1 MACYPLQSE
10 DENEKEKEREKQ
22 ARQEASLREREKEVR
37 QTLASHMRERDKE
50 RELHKHDEAV
60 QHFTALLVDLVSY
73 NNVNCFIHSVNST
86 NERSFEQIIF
96 YCRFETQI
104 CPGRKQSD

>member
-1 MACYPLQSE
+1 LQSE

-60 QHFTALLVDLVSY
+60 QHFTALLVDLVT
-73 NNVNCFIHSVNST
+73 V
-86 NERSFEQIIF
+86 IF
-96 YCRFETQI
+96 KKIYEKKYHMFAL
-104 CPGRKQSD
+104 GSKL

>member
-60 QHFTALLVDLVSY
+60 QHFTALLVDLVSHPKIKCDALSSIKLLRNFFPY
-73 NNVNCFIHSVNST
+73 LHTS
-86 NERSFEQIIF
+86 NEKSFNPLHF
-96 YCRFETQI
+96 FHA
-104 CPGRKQSD
+104 GS